1 MSAELGIRWT
11 IGDASEAG
19 YEALRLS
26 VRGAKRLFGAGAE
39 YLIIVNKIT
48 VAEAQRR
55 AGSLPPD
62 VVWWAAEPT
71 VPDFLRT
78 HLDAGMAEGVAWKFA
93 PLRAFPG
100 RHALALDNDV
110 ILWELPTAL
119 RQWLESGD
127 RTACVIA
134 EDVTP
139 AHGKFADFCGPAPRN
154 SGIRGIGPDFDF
166 EAALK
171 AVLRRNPVLLES
183 ELDEQGLQIAA
194 LSLANPPLVVSLEEV
209 TICSPFYPHLP
220 HLGRCGAHFVGINV
234 RNIPWSY
241 YGQPATEL
249 RLKHWRD
256 LRAELYRRLGLQP
269 EMGFQEVA

>member
-1 MSAELGIRWT
+1 MRGRDVLGNY
-11 IGDASEAG
+11 ASEAG

-26 VRGAKRLFGAGAE
+26 VHGAKALFGSRAE
-39 YLIIVNKIT
+39 CLIFVNKVS

-55 AGSLPPD
+55 AGSLPPE
-62 VVWWAAEPT
+62 VMWRAAEPN
-71 VPDFLRT
+71 VPDFLRA
-78 HLDAGMAEGVAWKFA
+78 HLDPGMAEGVAWKFA

-100 RHALALDNDV
+100 RHHCRARA
-110 ILWELPTAL
+110 
-119 RQWLESGD
+119 RG
-127 RTACVIA
+127 
-134 EDVTP
+134 
-139 AHGKFADFCGPAPRN
+139 
-154 SGIRGIGPDFDF
+154 GIGPDFDF

-171 AVLRRNPVLLES
+171 AVLRRKPVLLES

-194 LSLANPPLVVSLEEV
+194 LSLQKPPLVVGLEEV

-220 HLGRCGAHFVGINV
+220 YLGRCGAHFVGINV

-256 LRAELYRRLGLQP
+256 NRAELYRRVGL
-269 EMGFQEVA
+269 EAEAGLQEVA

>member
-1 MSAELGIRWT
+1 MSADLGIRWT

-26 VRGAKRLFGAGAE
+26 VHGAKALFGSRAE
-39 YLIIVNKIT
+39 YLIIVNKLS

-62 VVWWAAEPT
+62 VLWRAAEPNI
-71 VPDFLRT
+71 PDFLRA

-110 ILWELPTAL
+110 ILWEVPTAL
-119 RQWLESGD
+119 RQWLESPD

-139 AHGKFADFCGPAPRN
+139 AHGKFADLCGPAPRN

-171 AVLRRNPVLLES
+171 AVLRRKPVLLES

-194 LSLANPPLVVSLEEV
+194 LSLHKPPLVVGLEEV

-256 LRAELYRRLGLQP
+256 NRPELYRRVGL
-269 EMGFQEVA
+269 EAEAALQEVA